1 MKTILTLIAFAGF
14 LMFGAERNENL
25 FQYEL
30 NLINGEAITL
40 EEFKGDVLLV
50 VNTASECG
58 FTRQY
63 SGLQAL
69 FETYSNRG
77 FKVLGFPANNFGG
90 QEPGTD
96 EEIAVFCEVNFGVTF
111 PLFSR
116 LSVRG
121 EDQHPFF
128 ELLTNLEN
136 PDFTGDISW
145 NFEKFLIDRDGNL
158 VRRFSTRTEPD
169 SEEMISAIE
178 ALL

>member
-30 NLINGEAITL
+30 NLINGDSITL

-69 FETYSNRG
+69 FETYSDRG

-145 NFEKFLIDRDGNL
+145 NFEKFLIDRNGNL
-158 VRRFSTRTEPD
+158 VRRFNTRTEPD